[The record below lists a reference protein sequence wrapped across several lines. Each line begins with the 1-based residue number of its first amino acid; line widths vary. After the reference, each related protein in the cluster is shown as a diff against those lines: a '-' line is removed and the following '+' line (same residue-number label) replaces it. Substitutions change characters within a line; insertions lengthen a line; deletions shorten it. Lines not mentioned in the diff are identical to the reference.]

1 MNLPMETVM
10 KLPIQDRRYFI
21 QRHNEEQEGIRKVR
35 DKRDGLNIIDGETIN
50 DFARIEQMRDQNL
63 RRGG

>member
-1 MNLPMETVM
+1 M